1 MFRLSTN
8 RSCSGLR
15 DHSSRVIATENFRK
29 KKLNCQEI
37 VMLHRMTTFLSTVVV
52 AFLAAPVLNAAF
64 PTAAQAAENC
74 LARPTDNPSEG
85 IRWYYQTN
93 PVTGRKCW
101 IIDSGKATVRSAALQ
116 GLFNPASSNERAE
129 PAAAESCIKAPNG
142 RAPSGKRWRRYTDD
156 TTGQRCWQLSA
167 RVSRIHKAVPATRS
181 PPIKLVAETSAVVL
195 PRATANANARLVD
208 KTGLA
213 EPVAEPLG
221 RIKPESSPESAT
233 TVAADEIPATS
244 TFTSRWVNLWEQAH
258 SSDRQPTPPG
268 NSGIDQQALSVFHD
282 VTTSGKTDDELLP
295 DDRPL
300 YLNLFILLAALGGAL
315 LLCGLTGGSFLYRR
329 SASAVQ
335 LNLPPL
341 PDALRVAEFDDL
353 SGLSPQD
360 TAQPL
365 DASGAMTDS
374 RPVAERDWQI
384 AVDDLLRE
392 VGGDQ
397 IDGDSSRGQREAGG
411 DRLLTNPFAG
421 LEDRLV
427 K

>member
-1 MFRLSTN
+1 
-8 RSCSGLR
+8 
-15 DHSSRVIATENFRK
+15 
-29 KKLNCQEI
+29 
-37 VMLHRMTTFLSTVVV
+37 MLHRMTTFLSTVVV
-52 AFLAAPVLNAAF
+52 AILAAPVLNAAF

-85 IRWYYQTN
+85 SRWYYQTN

-101 IIDSGKATVRSAALQ
+101 IIDSGKATVRNVALQ
-116 GLFNPASSNERAE
+116 GLFPGNSNERAE
-129 PAAAESCIKAPNG
+129 PAAAASCIEAPNG

-167 RVSRIHKAVPATRS
+167 RLYRIRKAIPARS
-181 PPIKLVAETSAVVL
+181 PPIKLVAETSAVAL
-195 PRATANANARLVD
+195 PRATANANARLLD
-208 KTGLA
+208 KTGPT
-213 EPVAEPLG
+213 EPVAEPPG
-221 RIKPESSPESAT
+221 RVKSESSPESAT
-233 TVAADEIPATS
+233 AVVADETPATS

-268 NSGIDQQALSVFHD
+268 NSGIDQQAAIVFHD
-282 VTTSGKTDDELLP
+282 VTTSTKTDDELLP

-300 YLNLFILLAALGGAL
+300 YLNLFVLLAALGGAL

-329 SASAVQ
+329 PAPAVQ

-353 SGLSPQD
+353 SSPSPPD

-374 RPVAERDWQI
+374 RPLAEPDWQI

-411 DRLLTNPFAG
+411 DQLLTNPFAG
-421 LEDRLV
+421 IEDRLV

>member
-1 MFRLSTN
+1 
-8 RSCSGLR
+8 
-15 DHSSRVIATENFRK
+15 
-29 KKLNCQEI
+29 
-37 VMLHRMTTFLSTVVV
+37 MLHRMTTLLSTVVV

-85 IRWYYQTN
+85 SRWYYQTN
-93 PVTGRKCW
+93 PVTGQKCW
-101 IIDSGKATVRSAALQ
+101 IIDTGKATVRHAA
-116 GLFNPASSNERAE
+116 
-129 PAAAESCIKAPNG
+129 
-142 RAPSGKRWRRYTDD
+142 RR
-156 TTGQRCWQLSA
+156 
-167 RVSRIHKAVPATRS
+167 SRIRNPIPARS
-181 PPIKLVAETSAVVL
+181 PRIKLVAQATPAVAL
-195 PRATANANARLVD
+195 PQATADANARLLD
-208 KTGLA
+208 KPGLA
-213 EPVAEPLG
+213 ETVAEPFG
-221 RIKPESSPESAT
+221 RINPSSSRGSAT
-233 TVAADEIPATS
+233 AVVADENPAPP

-268 NSGIDQQALSVFHD
+268 NSGIDQPDPTVLRD
-282 VTTSGKTDDELLP
+282 VTNSSTADDQLFTDDQ
-295 DDRPL
+295 PL
-300 YLNLFILLAALGGAL
+300 YLNLFVLLAALGGAL

-397 IDGDSSRGQREAGG
+397 VDGDSSRGQREAGG
-411 DRLLTNPFAG
+411 DQLLTNPFAG
-421 LEDRLV
+421 LGERLV